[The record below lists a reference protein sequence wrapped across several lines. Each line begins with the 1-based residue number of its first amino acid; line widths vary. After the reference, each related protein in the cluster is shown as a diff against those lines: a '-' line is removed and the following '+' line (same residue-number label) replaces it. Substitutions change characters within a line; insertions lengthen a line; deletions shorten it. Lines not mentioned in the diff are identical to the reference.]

1 MLVKSLIM
9 LSSTAGCLLT
19 GAGQA
24 AETHA
29 SLQSPDGRLSWR
41 LHAGSQTAHSLKKGG
56 KTILEPSG
64 LGIVVNGKN
73 LAGGI
78 TGWNVEKVKDNV
90 CDTFE
95 TRGKYPSSS
104 VCFNEYVVSGNNSS
118 LRLRAR
124 VFNNG
129 VAFRYEWT
137 EEVKKAPSLNI
148 SEEKTS
154 FAFPEKTVLWTQ
166 DASSALGPCEGVWS
180 PSRIT
185 DFKKDPGNPRSC
197 IRTMPITAELPGGG
211 VALIQEA
218 ANFNRQWSGIKF
230 SLQDGACHTV
240 YFQDPGGFSA
250 PSSSEM
256 PWRVILVNDDLN
268 GLVRNDVIPSLAPEP
283 DRKLFPEGSK
293 ASWIRPGRST
303 WTWWDRGNVLENDQ
317 YAFVDMAAEFGWEYH
332 LVDEGWKKWGPS
344 LPESMGKL
352 AKLASYAA
360 GKNVGI
366 WVWVRWSDV
375 NNPANDWE
383 NMRSFFGSLSKTG
396 IRGIKIDFMDSA
408 SQERL
413 AFYDAVAEN
422 LAKNK
427 LMVNFHGANTP
438 TGEERSWPH
447 EMSRE
452 GIYGGEQN
460 IWAAIGGQHYCA
472 LPFTRLISGHADFT
486 GGYFGH
492 EPKLRGSSW
501 TLQMAANIIYTS
513 PMLHWVS
520 NPADMEAAFPKD
532 SPEREVVRNIPSV
545 WEETIVLP
553 PSAIGECAAFARRS
567 GNQWY
572 IALMNGDGRER
583 TVSIP
588 LNFLDKNTAYQASIL
603 RDLAEKND
611 GWSVETRK
619 VTSGNTLS
627 FTMRIKGG
635 GIVRM
640 VPSGTRHPAP

>member
-1 MLVKSLIM
+1 M

-250 PSSSEM
+250 PH
-256 PWRVILVNDDLN
+256 P
-268 GLVRNDVIPSLAPEP
+268 
-283 DRKLFPEGSK
+283 RKC
-293 ASWIRPGRST
+293 PG
-303 WTWWDRGNVLENDQ
+303 
-317 YAFVDMAAEFGWEYH
+317 A
-332 LVDEGWKKWGPS
+332 
-344 LPESMGKL
+344 
-352 AKLASYAA
+352 
-360 GKNVGI
+360 
-366 WVWVRWSDV
+366 
-375 NNPANDWE
+375 
-383 NMRSFFGSLSKTG
+383 
-396 IRGIKIDFMDSA
+396 
-408 SQERL
+408 
-413 AFYDAVAEN
+413 
-422 LAKNK
+422 
-427 LMVNFHGANTP
+427 
-438 TGEERSWPH
+438 
-447 EMSRE
+447 
-452 GIYGGEQN
+452 
-460 IWAAIGGQHYCA
+460 
-472 LPFTRLISGHADFT
+472 
-486 GGYFGH
+486 
-492 EPKLRGSSW
+492 SSW
-501 TLQMAANIIYTS
+501 
-513 PMLHWVS
+513 
-520 NPADMEAAFPKD
+520 
-532 SPEREVVRNIPSV
+532 
-545 WEETIVLP
+545 
-553 PSAIGECAAFARRS
+553 
-567 GNQWY
+567 
-572 IALMNGDGRER
+572 
-583 TVSIP
+583 
-588 LNFLDKNTAYQASIL
+588 
-603 RDLAEKND
+603 
-611 GWSVETRK
+611 
-619 VTSGNTLS
+619 
-627 FTMRIKGG
+627 
-635 GIVRM
+635 
-640 VPSGTRHPAP
+640 